1 MWVST
6 KWTRYVQENIK
17 MGATKD
23 MSAEDILKLMLNLFQ
38 DIDKRLTDLNRQQS
52 IWDIKQ
58 DEVLHYIENHNLSAS
73 QRCKIV
79 KLLKEIRYGR
89 RQVKDEI
96 DIIRSLK
103 DTFIDK
109 YKNKFIEKDIIQTLK
124 NLKDLEKRKNN
135 PKYTYQYLTEE
146 LEIKDEICFWNKA
159 KITKLQWI

>member
-6 KWTRYVQENIK
+6 KWVRAMQKNIK

-23 MSAEDILKLMLNLFQ
+23 MSVEDILKLVLNLFQ
-38 DIDKRLTDLNRQQS
+38 DVDKRLAELNSEQS
-52 IWDIKQ
+52 KYDIKQ
-58 DEVLHYIENHNLSAS
+58 DEVLHYIENHNLNAT

-79 KLLKEIRYGR
+79 GLLKEIRYER

-96 DIIRSLK
+96 DILRSLK

-124 NLKDLEKRKNN
+124 NLKEVEKRKNS

-146 LEIKDEICFWNKA
+146 VEIKDDI
-159 KITKLQWI
+159 